1 MQEEQWNKILE
12 LCNKLS
18 KVTYENLTK
27 IIRLDQTGSSSAAQ
41 KLDDS
46 FQNDVDA
53 WMGGGTCFSMTWHL
67 YQAFIDMGLHPR
79 LVMGHKRKE
88 RNIHCALVLPDDT
101 PGIPPV
107 PPASLSHVIPS
118 SSSVIPSTSSV
129 IPASEPGSLPT
140 LSSQVAHVSS
150 RAPTRDLLSLVP
162 ATSSVIPSSSSVIPA
177 TEPGSPGHI
186 EGLRP
191 PASHNE
197 YLFDPGYLIFDPL
210 PIPLPPPFGSGSA
223 FFPLVPNC
231 VRLDRPD
238 NDSMS
243 LWTGGAGAP
252 MKLRF
257 DYPLAGVSVDEFKH
271 HWNESFYREMMTYP
285 VLNRLDRE
293 KGIQYYYQKGNL
305 VIRDANG
312 SRMEKIEAVNRVETL
327 SKIFG
332 LKPELIDRALGIL
345 DK

>member
-1 MQEEQWNKILE
+1 MLPEQWKKIQDI
-12 LCNKLS
+12 CDRLS

-27 IIRLDQTGSSSAAQ
+27 IIRLESTGSSSAAQ

-67 YQAFIDMGLHPR
+67 YQVFRDMGLNPR

-88 RNIHCALVLPDDT
+88 HNIHCALILPDPD
-101 PGIPPV
+101 GSFDFE
-107 PPASLSHVIPS
+107 PA
-118 SSSVIPSTSSV
+118 
-129 IPASEPGSLPT
+129 GSLLRMT
-140 LSSQVAHVSS
+140 LASNSDFLSS
-150 RAPTRDLLSLVP
+150 T
-162 ATSSVIPSSSSVIPA
+162 
-177 TEPGSPGHI
+177 
-186 EGLRP
+186 
-191 PASHNE
+191 E

-210 PIPLPPPFGSGSA
+210 PIPLPQPQGTGSA

-231 VRLDRPD
+231 VKLVRPTA
-238 NDSMS
+238 DSME

-257 DYPLAGVSVDEFKH
+257 EYPVEGVSVDEFKQ

-293 KGIQYYYQKGNL
+293 RGVQYYYQKGNL
-305 VIRDANG
+305 VTRDANG
-312 SRMEKIEAVNRVETL
+312 SRIEKIEESSRVETL
-327 SKIFG
+327 SRIFD
-332 LKPELIDRALGIL
+332 LKPELIERALVIL
-345 DK
+345 KNR

>member
-1 MQEEQWNKILE
+1 MQPELWKKIQDI
-12 LCNKLS
+12 CDKLS

-27 IIRLDQTGSSSAAQ
+27 IIRLESTGSSTAAQ

-67 YQAFIDMGLHPR
+67 YQVFKDMGLSPR

-88 RNIHCALVLPDDT
+88 KNIHCALILPDPD
-101 PGIPPV
+101 
-107 PPASLSHVIPS
+107 SLSPLVCS
-118 SSSVIPSTSSV
+118 EFTSV
-129 IPASEPGSLPT
+129 
-140 LSSQVAHVSS
+140 LSS
-150 RAPTRDLLSLVP
+150 T
-162 ATSSVIPSSSSVIPA
+162 
-177 TEPGSPGHI
+177 
-186 EGLRP
+186 
-191 PASHNE
+191 E

-210 PIPLPPPFGSGSA
+210 PIPLPPPQGKGSA

-231 VRLDRPD
+231 VRLDRPTV
-238 NDSMS
+238 DSMA

-257 DYPLAGVSVDEFKH
+257 EYPVEGVSVEEFKQ

-293 KGIQYYYQKGNL
+293 HGVQYYYQKGNL
-305 VIRDANG
+305 VTRDANG
-312 SRMEKIEAVNRVETL
+312 SRIEKIEESVRVETL
-327 SKIFG
+327 SRVFD
-332 LKPELIDRALGIL
+332 LKPELIERALVIL
-345 DK
+345 KKC

>member
-1 MQEEQWNKILE
+1 MQSEVWKKIQDI
-12 LCNKLS
+12 CDKLS

-27 IIRLDQTGSSSAAQ
+27 IIRLESTGSSSAAQ

-67 YQAFIDMGLHPR
+67 YQVFKDMGLNPR

-88 RNIHCALVLPDDT
+88 RNIHCALILPDDD
-101 PGIPPV
+101 PA
-107 PPASLSHVIPS
+107 ASL
-118 SSSVIPSTSSV
+118 
-129 IPASEPGSLPT
+129 
-140 LSSQVAHVSS
+140 
-150 RAPTRDLLSLVP
+150 RA
-162 ATSSVIPSSSSVIPA
+162 
-177 TEPGSPGHI
+177 
-186 EGLRP
+186 EG
-191 PASHNE
+191 AAIHKTE

-210 PIPLPPPFGSGSA
+210 PMPLPSPFGTGSA

-231 VRLDRPD
+231 VRLDRPTM
-238 NDSMS
+238 DSMA

-257 DYPLAGVSVDEFKH
+257 EYPVEGVSVEEFKQ

-293 KGIQYYYQKGNL
+293 RGVQYYYQKGNL
-305 VIRDANG
+305 VTRDAHG
-312 SRMEKIEAVNRVETL
+312 SRIEKIEESSRVETL
-327 SKIFG
+327 SRIFD
-332 LKPELIDRALGIL
+332 LKPELIERALDIL
-345 DK
+345 KSS

>member
-1 MQEEQWNKILE
+1 MTPSQWQKITE
-12 LCNKLS
+12 ICDRLS

-27 IIRLDQTGSSSAAQ
+27 IIRLEQTGSSSSAQ

-67 YQAFIDMGLHPR
+67 YQVFADMGFKPR

-88 RNIHCALVLPDDT
+88 RNIHCALILPDENPT
-101 PGIPPV
+101 V
-107 PPASLSHVIPS
+107 SEKSLNLVSA
-118 SSSVIPSTSSV
+118 
-129 IPASEPGSLPT
+129 IPAK
-140 LSSQVAHVSS
+140 
-150 RAPTRDLLSLVP
+150 
-162 ATSSVIPSSSSVIPA
+162 
-177 TEPGSPGHI
+177 
-186 EGLRP
+186 
-191 PASHNE
+191 E

-210 PIPLPPPFGSGSA
+210 PIPEARPLGAGTA

-231 VRLDRPD
+231 VRLDRPTA
-238 NDSMS
+238 DSMS

-257 DYPLAGVSVDEFKH
+257 DYPIEGVSVEEFKQ

-293 KGIQYYYQKGNL
+293 RGIQYYYQKGNL
-305 VIRDANG
+305 VTRDANG
-312 SRMEKIEAVNRVETL
+312 SHMERIEVGARVDTL
-327 SKIFG
+327 SRIFN
-332 LKPELIDRALGIL
+332 LKPELVERALSIL
-345 DK
+345 EK